1 MIKVLLIDDDDGMR
15 EVLRMMLRS
24 LKFHVIEAA
33 NGVAGL
39 ALYCAHKPSLVITD
53 IVMPEKDGIET
64 VREIRMIDPNAR
76 IIAISGGGD
85 GKYPNPLALAKKLGA
100 TDALQK
106 PIRREQ
112 LIGAVSRALDGA
124 I

>member
-1 MIKVLLIDDDDGMR
+1 MIKILVIDDDESMR
-15 EVLRMMLRS
+15 EVLRLMLQS
-24 LKFHVIEAA
+24 LKLQVIEAA

-39 ALYCAHKPSLVITD
+39 ALFCAHKPNLVITD
-53 IVMPEKDGIET
+53 ILMPEKDGIET
-64 VREIRMIDPNAR
+64 VREIRMIDPDAR

-106 PIRREQ
+106 PIRRDQ
-112 LIGAVSRALDGA
+112 LIGAVARALEGA